1 MLEIWQKGK
10 IMERIV
16 SKKCLL
22 IEIPERIV
30 REQYG
35 WLSERGNT
43 REGCVRA
50 YILKH
55 PEMIKEGLTIANL
68 LAVNVW
74 LNKWKEGH
82 AQDLREVDL
91 VFEKEGIYYLVE
103 TKRDRKYTS
112 GYRQLSHIMECFH
125 SDFEKNKVTYNDFIP
140 VLVTTSDKVDRIETT
155 WVQPDFSAFLA
166 EE

>member
-1 MLEIWQKGK
+1 MFVFSECGQFLSVSGQFEDRKRAI
-10 IMERIV
+10 RIE
-16 SKKCLL
+16 K
-22 IEIPERIV
+22 
-30 REQYG
+30 
-35 WLSERGNT
+35 T
-43 REGCVRA
+43 RE
-50 YILKH
+50 
-55 PEMIKEGLTIANL
+55 KEGLTIANL

-82 AQDLREVDL
+82 AQDFREVDL
-91 VFEKEGIYYLVE
+91 VFEKEGVYYLVE

-125 SDFEKNKVTYNDFIP
+125 SDFEKNKVISNDFIP